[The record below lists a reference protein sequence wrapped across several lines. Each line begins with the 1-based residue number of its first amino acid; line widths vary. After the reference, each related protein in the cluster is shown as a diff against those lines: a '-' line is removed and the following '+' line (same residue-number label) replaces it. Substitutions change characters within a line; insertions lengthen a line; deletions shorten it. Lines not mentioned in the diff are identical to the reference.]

1 MSRVLIVEDTAIARQ
16 SLAKILKYEG
26 HEAQCAANGIEA
38 LDALEKSQHVP
49 DVVLL
54 DLMMPKMDGVKFLET
69 LRADHRFSGLPV
81 IVMTGS
87 MDSSSL
93 TRIRALGV
101 DALLTKAGFDLE
113 DLLLRLRK
121 PAA

>member
-38 LDALEKSQHVP
+38 LAALEKSHPLP

-69 LRADHRFSGLPV
+69 LRADQRFRALPV

-101 DALLTKAGFDLE
+101 EALLTKASFDLE
-113 DLLLRLRK
+113 DLLMRLHER
-121 PAA
+121 AA